1 MKNYF
6 GKNLKYLRIINNMTQ
21 VELSTKLNISHQ
33 TISHYERGERLCDII
48 MLCKIAQLFEISAD
62 DLLKKKLY

>member
-33 TISHYERGERLCDII
+33 TIPHYERGERLCDII
-48 MLCKIAQLFEISAD
+48 MLCKIAQLFEISTD